1 MGCGVIRAIF
11 LFALW
16 QVFAQ
21 AKTFYFTVAGLGGEP
36 DYEQRFDGL
45 ATETD
50 KSLRAAGGD
59 VEVTTLKGSQ
69 ATKANV
75 RSSLGQIAA
84 AATPRDTLVMLMIG
98 HGSFD
103 GADYKFNLPGPDLSA
118 KELAEMLNRITA
130 SRQLIVDATSASG
143 AVLKPLEHAGRVIV
157 TATRDGVER
166 NATVF
171 GRFWVE
177 ALHDTAADTDKNDVV
192 TALEAYKYAQR
203 KTTAFYDEQKRIA
216 TEHSVLSDAARAG
229 AFPVVR
235 FGSAASAAADPAKKQ
250 FMAKRDD
257 LEAKIDVL
265 KQQKNTMAAEDYKKQ
280 LTALLLDLA
289 RTQQEIDK

>member
-1 MGCGVIRAIF
+1 MIRA
-11 LFALW
+11 LLCLAALPIL
-16 QVFAQ
+16 AH

-45 ATETD
+45 ATESD
-50 KSLRAAGGD
+50 KYLRAAGGD
-59 VEVTTLKGSQ
+59 VEVTTLKGAQ

-75 RSSLGQIAA
+75 RSSLGTIAG
-84 AATPRDTLVMLMIG
+84 AATARDTLVMLIIG

-118 KELAEMLNRITA
+118 KELADMLNRIA
-130 SRQLIVDATSASG
+130 AARQLIVDTTSASG
-143 AVLKPLEHAGRVIV
+143 AVLKPLEHPGRLVV
-157 TATRDGVER
+157 AATRDGAEH

-177 ALHDTAADTDKNDVV
+177 ALHDSAADTDKNDVV
-192 TALEAYKYAQR
+192 TALEAFKYAQR
-203 KTTAFYDEQKRIA
+203 KTAGFYEEQKRIA
-216 TEHSVLSDAARAG
+216 TEHAVLSDATRAA

-235 FGSAASAAADPAKKQ
+235 FGSAAAAAADPAKKQ
-250 FMAKRDD
+250 IMAKRDD
-257 LEAKIDVL
+257 LEARIDAL
-265 KQQKNTMAAEDYKKQ
+265 KQQKNTMAADDYKKH